1 MARREGLAAI
11 LHALGY
17 EVVTWEE
24 PPEEPEQTDTSFEDV
39 APELRGHEK
48 ARLRLYRHQVETIR
62 ALEEGNNV
70 ILTARTGSG
79 KTEAWALAALR
90 NRWRV
95 IAVYPTLALAADQIR
110 RLEDYYSHA
119 GLEGAVVRVD
129 RPTLTGRKSES
140 ILKSISKAYI
150 VVTNPAFLLAEIK
163 RMALHP
169 HRALLED
176 FLSKVDL
183 IVVDE
188 LDFYGPRG
196 AHLILAMLDIIS
208 NYLAARKPRVVV
220 LSATLG
226 NPEELARELSR
237 VTGRKTVIVEGKPFK
252 LRNRVVLVLGKG
264 ADALRRYI
272 QSYSSVIASRAP
284 WILSLLEDEEEFREH
299 LYEVYEALEAIG
311 LRPPRPGMDPVE
323 ILQAIVESS
332 KPGELTLA
340 FTRSIRMAERV
351 YRSLVER
358 LPEDKR
364 GLVAVHHHLVSKR
377 AREQIEAKAR
387 SGQLALIVTV
397 RTLAQGIDIGH
408 VRRVVHIGLPA
419 DLREY
424 MQREGRKGR
433 RRELGYSETV
443 IIPSGLWDRKLLEAG
458 SSALKQWVQLHL
470 EKLYVNPSNAYAAIF
485 KAMWKLLRGLELEE
499 WEVRLLRKFRLV
511 EEYTSL
517 HGTRLTLS
525 DRGKAFWN
533 DIGFYEHGPPYGY
546 RKIVRQHGR
555 EVVLRGEEVSLRDAV
570 EKYQPGSFD
579 PMTEALVVSV
589 DPRKYRVYEEPVEEA
604 VESYDWLARAAARYE
619 DIKRAWGEYP
629 RLADDMKYG
638 RITTAVAL
646 NVVAPTGG
654 FGELVEEPVEVEW
667 IVESAKP
674 RLSRGS
680 GGVRVYHEVAVVEL
694 NAPVAGRYRD
704 YTYGY
709 VFEAPG
715 NISAEDLRLGL
726 AALIVFLRLDPEVA
740 LPLGL
745 LRYRVASAGPVKLV
759 HLWEREAAGVLETLD
774 WLRIAERLE
783 RAETPG
789 IIVPLIAAVDP
800 ESAIRIMRGEV
811 PLEAVRRLAALAARL
826 IAGGARVQV
835 GGVVVEYP
843 EPSRRHGIA
852 AVAALYE
859 TLQSDGGTNAVAA
872 VAVYDGERVEAS
884 SYRGALSLDTHAQI
898 AQMVLSKLDRLASE
912 GFTIYYY
919 GREQRDMLIRML
931 AGSYFGPRFLRAVEE
946 EGRLRDG
953 AELVAAKAD
962 GAPILMNLE
971 PKLRSYLD
979 WLNKARTRRDVDEV
993 ENAAKSLVEAMA
1005 RAIYKAVLAALKGR
1019 IEVSSR

>member
-1 MARREGLAAI
+1 MVKAEGVAAV
-11 LHALGY
+11 LQALGY
-17 EVVTWEE
+17 EVVFWEE
-24 PPEEPEQTDTSFEDV
+24 PPEEPEQTSVRFADV
-39 APELRGHEK
+39 VPRLKGHEK
-48 ARLRLYRHQVETIR
+48 ASLRLYRHQVESIR
-62 ALEEGNNV
+62 ALEEGKNV

-90 NRWRV
+90 NGWRV
-95 IAVYPTLALAADQIR
+95 LAIYPTLALAADQIR
-110 RLEDYYSHA
+110 RLEDYYSYA
-119 GLEGAVVRVD
+119 GFRDAVVRVD
-129 RPTLTGRKSES
+129 RPSLTGRRSEDVLGRLS
-140 ILKSISKAYI
+140 RAYV

-176 FLSKVDL
+176 FLGKVDL
-183 IVVDE
+183 VVVDE

-208 NYLAARKPRVVV
+208 NYLASRKPRVVV

-226 NPEELARELSR
+226 NPRELGAELTR
-237 VTGRKTVIVEGKPFK
+237 VTGRETVIIEGKPFRV
-252 LRNRVVLVLGKG
+252 RNRVVLVLGKG
-264 ADALRRYI
+264 ADALKRYI

-284 WILSLLEDEEEFREH
+284 WILSMLEDEEEFREH
-299 LYEVYEALEAIG
+299 LYEIYEALEAIG

-323 ILQAIVESS
+323 VLQAIVESS
-332 KPGELTLA
+332 RPGELTLA
-340 FTRSIRMAERV
+340 FTRSIRMAERI
-351 YRSLVER
+351 YRSLLER
-358 LPEDKR
+358 LPREKH

-377 AREQIEAKAR
+377 LREQIEAKAR
-387 SGQLALIVTV
+387 SGQLALIITV

-408 VRRVVHIGLPA
+408 VKRVVHIGLPA

-458 SSALKQWVQLHL
+458 SSALRQWVSLHL

-499 WEVRLLRKFRLV
+499 WEERLLRRFKLV

-546 RKIVRQHGR
+546 RKILVQGGR

-579 PMTEALVVSV
+579 PMTEALVTSV
-589 DPRKYRVYEEPVEEA
+589 DPRKYRVYEEPVEDA
-604 VESYDWLARAAARYE
+604 VASHDWLARAAARYE

-629 RLADDMKYG
+629 RLSDDLKYG
-638 RITTAVAL
+638 RVMSAVAL
-646 NVVAPTGG
+646 NVVAPTSG

-667 IVESAKP
+667 IIESAKP
-674 RLSRGS
+674 RLSRGAS
-680 GGVRVYHEVAVVEL
+680 GVRVYHEIAVVEL
-694 NAPVAGRYRD
+694 NSPVAGRYRD

-715 NISAEDLRLGL
+715 NVSAEDLRLGL
-726 AALIVFLRLDPEVA
+726 AALIVYLRLDPEIA
-740 LPLGL
+740 LPLSL
-745 LRYRVASAGPVKLV
+745 IRYRVVSAGPVKLV
-759 HLWEREAAGVLETLD
+759 HIWEREAAGILEKLD
-774 WLRIAERLE
+774 WLRVAERIESGRL
-783 RAETPG
+783 PG
-789 IIVPLIAAVDP
+789 IAVPLIAAVDP
-800 ESAIRIMRGEV
+800 ESALRVMRGEV
-811 PLEAVRRLAALAARL
+811 SLDTVRSLAALAARL
-826 IAGGARVQV
+826 IAGGAQV
-835 GGVVVEYP
+835 RAGGVTVEYP
-843 EPSRRHGIA
+843 EPSRSHGIA
-852 AVAALYE
+852 SVAALYE
-859 TLQSDGGTNAVAA
+859 TVQGRDGSQAVAA
-872 VAVYDGERVEAS
+872 IAVYDGESCDVDT
-884 SYRGALSLDTHAQI
+884 YRGPVSLDTHSQI
-898 AQMVLSKLDRLASE
+898 AQMVLSKLDKLASE

-931 AGSYFGPRFLRAVEE
+931 ASSYFGPRLLRAIEE
-946 EGRLRDG
+946 EGKLRDG
-953 AELVAAKAD
+953 ASIVAEKAD
-962 GAPILMNLE
+962 GAPILMIVE
-971 PKLRSYLD
+971 PRLRSYMD
-979 WLNKARTRRDVDEV
+979 WLSKARTRRDAEEV
-993 ENAAKSLVEAMA
+993 ETAAKTLVETMA

-1019 IEVSSR
+1019 IVVGRR